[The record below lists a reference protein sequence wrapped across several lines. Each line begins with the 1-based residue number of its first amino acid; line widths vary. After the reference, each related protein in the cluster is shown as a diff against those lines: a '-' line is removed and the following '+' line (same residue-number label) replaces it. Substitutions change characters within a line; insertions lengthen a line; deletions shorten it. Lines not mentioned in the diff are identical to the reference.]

1 MERGE
6 AGALFDAEL
15 RDFASAMVADG
26 MDRRTA
32 DYLSRALQGLPTER
46 QLEIGRVALNLDV
59 RPDEPQWV
67 LLLAA
72 GHVARFTD
80 GLASA
85 LAASA
90 DQASRRLDAGV
101 SLRVGTLSEMD
112 EKIAGLIEHSASAME
127 RVSRI
132 HEIFEASGL
141 RYEETARR
149 HAENLQA
156 VVGTVVVQKLGE
168 EYSKAISRAVS
179 EYERRTESFLSK
191 SEDDRVKNV
200 VKLTAAVDETVKKIP
215 AAVSKGVLEGAR
227 RFEAERTRENPRF
240 KVIAFAAAAAFAMS
254 VAVAGAF
261 GYWAGKTAGDAQA
274 RLEFQAGKAAAFLAP
289 RR

>member
-1 MERGE
+1 MGKDD

-15 RDFASAMVADG
+15 RDFASAMAAEG
-26 MDRRTA
+26 MERRTA
-32 DYLSRALQGLPTER
+32 DYLSKALQGLPIER

-80 GLASA
+80 GLAATLS
-85 LAASA
+85 ASA

-112 EKIAGLIEHSASAME
+112 EKFAGLVEHSVSAME
-127 RVSRI
+127 RVSKI
-132 HEIFEASGL
+132 HEIFEASGQ

-156 VVGTVVVQKLGE
+156 VVGTLIVQKLGD
-168 EYSKAISRAVS
+168 EYSKAITKAVAD
-179 EYERRTESFLSK
+179 YDRRTESFMSK

-200 VKLTAAVDETVKKIP
+200 VKLTAAVDETVKNIP
-215 AAVSKGVLEGAR
+215 AAVSKGVVDGAR
-227 RFEAERTRENPRF
+227 KFEAERTKENPRF
-240 KVIAFAAAAAFAMS
+240 RALALAASVAFALS
-254 VAVAGAF
+254 IAVAGSL
-261 GYWAGKTAGDAQA
+261 GYWAGMTAGDAQA
-274 RLEFQAGKAAAFLAP
+274 RLDFQSGKSAP
-289 RR
+289 ISATRR